1 MYVYDHNTM
10 IRKQNDLKVYVFA
23 LLNLLFSVPLLILF
37 YLFSNVL
44 SVLRLTPGPSVSSI
58 FFLLVSA
65 QHGLIRI
72 TTFFNVLAVPPVAV
86 VVMMRGSDRMD
97 WLSMQSLPITTKVVS
112 SNHAND
118 EVYSTRHYVI
128 KFVSDLWQVGG
139 FLRFPSLIKLT
150 TTI

>member
-58 FFLLVSA
+58 FFLLVSV

-97 WLSMQSLPITTKVVS
+97 
-112 SNHAND
+112 
-118 EVYSTRHYVI
+118 
-128 KFVSDLWQVGG
+128 
-139 FLRFPSLIKLT
+139 
-150 TTI
+150 